1 MDRLDNSRVMLNS
14 GEKDKDG
21 ASGQATKVAADTP
34 KGEKPVEVVNEEE
47 QSKRPLAAKYK
58 VKGPKPRPIL
68 RQDGVVIT
76 GTPID
81 PISASGT
88 MLSFSSDPEYIEADA
103 KMASRGDASKKVG
116 SKKAI
121 AARAAADKKSLALK
135 GKEIAKAMDR
145 SKRGALTHDRG
156 VKLERVTDAKR
167 ESGVVTQ
174 GLKVASKQNREARR
188 AIQAVAAA
196 SNGKVVSGGAKG
208 RNVSDR
214 KIAKLESA
222 KKDNSTKKTSKAGVK
237 AASGGNGKIK
247 SGRKAPVSKRGVK
260 RANSNEAR
268 AKAGRSITANGRGE
282 RPVR

>member
-1 MDRLDNSRVMLNS
+1 
-14 GEKDKDG
+14 
-21 ASGQATKVAADTP
+21 
-34 KGEKPVEVVNEEE
+34 
-47 QSKRPLAAKYK
+47 
-58 VKGPKPRPIL
+58 
-68 RQDGVVIT
+68 
-76 GTPID
+76 
-81 PISASGT
+81 

-156 VKLERVTDAKR
+156 VKLERGERSGKRSVTDAKR